1 MTMIGLNGKKLAMKE
16 SDSILVLFD
25 SSSNIEELKKILH
38 KKPMIFSFDYDSH
51 EILQKNNISHEISD
65 KVLSRDDLVTIQNHC
80 YDLIKWFEEKKIEQ
94 LIEYEGI
101 NLGLLVKVELNY
113 YLVQFVKKFVE
124 IIKIFNKNRNAHFF
138 TSSLLY
144 EIILSLTS
152 SVTKLNHSDLVD
164 NDFYYDSTKITLK
177 IKNHAFSMR
186 LSKNQFVKIKN
197 LFERILY
204 LFFGSI
210 KLKNYTKTILLVE
223 FDSIKYEKIFQILP
237 NMPLNLISFNRRRPS
252 IWNFESFSIIKNSG
266 CSVVTTSALLDAV
279 AKNRIKNGIS
289 KMTTKI
295 DLLWENE
302 DFFESFFSINES
314 SFWKILKPKFKE
326 LFTKRVFEFV
336 PEIEITKRLLEKYH
350 FSSVLVLSEIGSTE
364 QIIVKL
370 AKQLG
375 IKIVL
380 LQHGLFYDSGSQ
392 SAYKMNKFQG
402 VFPIDAD
409 KYVVWGNIE
418 ETHQL
423 KYNISKDKLQVL
435 GSPSSD
441 SIFDIKTTNKTQDFI
456 LLATSGPLKEN
467 ALDLTVETIQKNQQT
482 IRKICQAVSQMNK
495 NLVIKLHPSQDEF
508 DPTKI
513 AKEID
518 PRIIIQKTGNPTQ
531 LVQSCEVLVV
541 IDASTI
547 ILDAHLLKK
556 PVISV
561 LVKDSDY
568 GIPSVLQNSCVMTD
582 MNNFEITLK
591 RVLTDVTF
599 KNELINK
606 GTNYVNQYLVKQ
618 GEASKELLN
627 LLNTL

>member
-1 MTMIGLNGKKLAMKE
+1 MEKKLALQE

-38 KKPMIFSFDYDSH
+38 KKPIIFSFDYESH
-51 EILQKNNISHEISD
+51 KILLKNDISHEISD
-65 KVLSRDDLVTIQNHC
+65 KVLSRDDLVNIQNHS
-80 YDLIKWFEEKKIEQ
+80 YDLIKWFEEKKIAQ

-124 IIKIFNKNRNAHFF
+124 IIKIFNKNCNAYFIA
-138 TSSLLY
+138 SPLLY

-152 SVTKLNHSDLVD
+152 SVTKLSGSDLVG

-177 IKNHAFSMR
+177 IKNHVFSIR
-186 LSKNQFVKIKN
+186 LSKNQFTKIKK
-197 LFERILY
+197 LFERIPN

-210 KLKNYTKTILLVE
+210 KSKNSAKTILLVE
-223 FDSIKYEKIFQILP
+223 FDAVKYKKIFEILP
-237 NMPLNLISFNRRRPS
+237 NVPLNLVSFNRRKPS
-252 IWNFESFSIIKNSG
+252 VWNFESFSIIKNSG
-266 CSVVTTSALLDAV
+266 CGVVTASALLDTV

-289 KMTTKI
+289 AMTAKI
-295 DLLWENE
+295 DLLWKNE
-302 DFFESFFSINES
+302 DFFESFFSINEF

-326 LFTKRVFEFV
+326 LFTKRVFEFI
-336 PEIEITKRLLEKYH
+336 PEIEMAKRLLEKYH
-350 FSSVLVLSEIGSTE
+350 FNSVLVLSEIGSTE

-370 AKQLG
+370 AKRLG
-375 IKIVL
+375 VKIVL
-380 LQHGLFYDSGSQ
+380 LQHGLFYDSDSQ
-392 SAYKMNKFQG
+392 GAYNMNKFQG

-423 KYNISKDKLQVL
+423 KHNIPKDKLQVL
-435 GSPSSD
+435 GSPSYD
-441 SIFDIKTTNKTQDFI
+441 NIFDITTTNKTQNFI
-456 LLATSGPLKEN
+456 LLATSGPAKEN
-467 ALDLTVETIQKNQQT
+467 ALDLTVEIIQKNQQT
-482 IRKICQAVSQMNK
+482 IRKICQVVSQMNK

-531 LVQSCEVLVV
+531 LVKSCEVLVM

-568 GIPSVLQNSCVMTD
+568 GVPSVLQNSCVMTD
-582 MNNFEITLK
+582 MDNFEVTLK
-591 RVLTDVTF
+591 RILTDETF